1 METLD
6 FLVTGGKATAGP
18 PIGPALG
25 PMGVNIGQVIAKIN
39 EKTKDMLG
47 MSVPIK
53 LTIDSDTKEF
63 EVEVG
68 TPPVSALIKKELN
81 LDKAS
86 GSPKAEKV
94 GDLSIDM
101 AIKIARV
108 KSNIAPNAHAA
119 IKQILGSCVSMGILV
134 EGKDPRDVIKEVNE
148 GKYDDKIS
156 GKTKLVEMSKE
167 ELDARKAE
175 LAKEAE
181 AARAEAE
188 AAKAAEAPEEET
200 VAEAAEAEVQD
211 QTHEKR
217 DDKTSKD

>member
-1 METLD
+1 MKVKANRET
-6 FLVTGGKATAGP
+6 
-18 PIGPALG
+18 PI
-25 PMGVNIGQVIAKIN
+25 M
-39 EKTKDMLG
+39 
-47 MSVPIK
+47 
-53 LTIDSDTKEF
+53 
-63 EVEVG
+63 
-68 TPPVSALIKKELN
+68 
-81 LDKAS
+81 
-86 GSPKAEKV
+86 
-94 GDLSIDM
+94 
-101 AIKIARV
+101 
-108 KSNIAPNAHAA
+108 
-119 IKQILGSCVSMGILV
+119 
-134 EGKDPRDVIKEVNE
+134 IKEVNE